1 MIGKG
6 DVLYDAVVIATLV
19 VIPFTVL
26 CFCSWKILMALKGSR
41 QRIEDN
47 ISSMSAVNEEERR
60 VTLILLVII
69 IAFVISNVPINT
81 VHILGVL
88 DHKIEPWIDLL
99 VLSILMINH
108 ASNPVI
114 YGLMNRNFRE
124 VISQACSHDKV
135 RDMLRMKGRRND
147 QS

>member
-6 DVLYDAVVIATLV
+6 DVSYDAVVITTLV

-26 CFCSWKILMALKGSR
+26 CFCSWKTLMALKRSR

-47 ISSMSAVNEEERR
+47 ISSMSAMNEEERR
-60 VTLILLVII
+60 ATLILVVII
-69 IAFVISNVPINT
+69 IAFVISNVPIST

-88 DHKIEPWIDLL
+88 NHKIEPWIDLL

-108 ASNPVI
+108 ANNPVI

-124 VISQACSHDKV
+124 VISQSIF
-135 RDMLRMKGRRND
+135 
-147 QS
+147 S